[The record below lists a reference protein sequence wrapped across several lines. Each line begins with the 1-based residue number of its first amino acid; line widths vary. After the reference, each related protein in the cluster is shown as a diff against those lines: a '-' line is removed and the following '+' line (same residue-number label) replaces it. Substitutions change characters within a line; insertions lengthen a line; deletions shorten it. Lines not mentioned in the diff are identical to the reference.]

1 VDNLIYVIA
10 GKEDSLVRAQC
21 QELLDSLLEPS
32 QKTTGLFNADPA
44 STTVTDILDELR
56 TTPFLTDKRVVV
68 VKQADDFVSQNRQW
82 LEKYF
87 DAPCPTGRL
96 ILTVKNWDARTKLA
110 KKLPKAGK
118 LISIT
123 KPKPGQ
129 LPERLVKYAN
139 DAYGKK
145 ISRESAE
152 LLVELTGDE
161 LGRLYSEIDKL
172 ALFVNKE
179 KIITQ
184 KHIESLIGHNRLFNA
199 FSVIDSIIAG
209 DAGIAVE
216 RLRRMFEEDK
226 SSEYTVIGAFAYHFR
241 RMFKAKVLLQKGL
254 RNVDIIKQLKIWSN
268 KDKFFIQLKKISLK
282 QIGSYLQQLG
292 ETDYAIKTGRT
303 KAPVAMEQFVLRLT
317 EI

>member
-87 DAPCPTGRL
+87 DTPCPTGRL

>member
-1 VDNLIYVIA
+1 MDSLIYVIA
-10 GKEDSLVRAQC
+10 GQESALVSAQC

-32 QKTTGLFNADPA
+32 QRTTGLFNADPA
-44 STTVTDILDELR
+44 SATVTDILDELR

-87 DAPCPTGRL
+87 DAPCQTGRL

-110 KKLPKAGK
+110 KKLQTAGK

-123 KPKPGQ
+123 QPKPWQ
-129 LPERLVKYAN
+129 LPERLIRYAN
-139 DAYGKK
+139 EAYGKK
-145 ISRESAE
+145 INRESAE

-161 LGRLYSEIDKL
+161 LSRLYSEIDKL
-172 ALFVNKE
+172 ALFVGNE
-179 KIITQ
+179 KLITQ

-199 FSVIDSIIAG
+199 FSVINAVIANNT
-209 DAGIAVE
+209 GIAVE
-216 RLRRMFEEDK
+216 RLRGMFAEDK
-226 SSEYTVIGAFAYHFR
+226 SSEYTVIGAFAFHFR
-241 RMFKAKVLLQKGL
+241 RMFKAKVMFQKGL
-254 RNVDIIKQLKIWSN
+254 RSDEIVKKLQIWSN
-268 KDKFFIQLKKISLK
+268 KDKFFLQLKKISLK
-282 QIGSYLQQLG
+282 QIGKYLQQLA

-303 KAPVAMEQFVLRLT
+303 KAPVAMEQFILRLT